1 VTAAKRSWDRKA
13 YLYIL
18 PTLAVIVLVFLFP
31 LVQNARYSLLEMG
44 QKGRPYSGMRN
55 YGLLL
60 SDDTFWISLRN
71 NGLLI
76 LLVPL
81 LVAVS
86 LVFSVL
92 LFQRIRGWKFY
103 RGVVLFPY
111 ITSITAIGLFYSL
124 FFQGQGMLNT
134 FLERIGLG
142 FLTVDWLGNKGWAL
156 AAVMFVVLW
165 REFGFGTI
173 LFLARLMTV
182 EEDIFDAARIDGAG
196 WWRRMFAIVI
206 PRLAT
211 VIEFYVFLMV
221 VTMLSWVFNYVF
233 VITLGGP
240 ARSTY
245 VTEYYIFMQSFKLN
259 RMGVASALSII
270 LFLVTAAL
278 AFLSFRFRKRLYGEY
293 E

>member
-1 VTAAKRSWDRKA
+1 MTAAKRSWDRKA